1 MANNLNLVTR
11 AAPRSKTRIF
21 ATVHYFSQS
30 AKARVLDLSATG
42 MALELEGSFAAAKG
56 SRVKVQS
63 EDLGFIEGV
72 VQWQHMNR
80 IGLEL
85 KLSSNTLA
93 QLSSYF
99 RFFHEEVKPTLT
111 R

>member
-1 MANNLNLVTR
+1 
-11 AAPRSKTRIF
+11 
-21 ATVHYFSQS
+21 
-30 AKARVLDLSATG
+30 
-42 MALELEGSFAAAKG
+42 
-56 SRVKVQS
+56 VKVQS

-80 IGLEL
+80 LGLQL
-85 KLSSNTLA
+85 KLSTNTLA

-99 RFFHEEVKPTLT
+99 RFFHEEVKPTLA